1 MSEPQPSKEST
12 QKTGQK
18 LINSNVVFVNQDAL
32 IQDVVLEMIKNN
44 ISSVL
49 VEEPNGQ
56 IVGIITER
64 DIVRKF
70 TLLDMGD
77 KLTRTV
83 STIMTRP
90 VAFVQLE
97 DFREQ
102 IVKLHLEQRIRHFPV
117 LSAKEAK
124 RDNLV
129 GIISITD
136 VARFYMLE
144 DKDRKQ
150 AQAPAKTTSKPTVG
164 VLTSTR
170 SFTNSY
176 VALFNKL
183 GFDTKE
189 VTDLHQF
196 ASDHNAEKF
205 TLILD
210 MDGYADKDIHNLIP
224 VAVKAKFHLILTTS
238 KPSLIP
244 VFKKYMNQE
253 RQEIAMKP
261 IDISYL
267 SWLIL
272 NKWHMP
278 SLSKK

>member
-1 MSEPQPSKEST
+1 MTKDPSKASSDT
-12 QKTGQK
+12 KPGQK
-18 LINSNVVFVNQDAL
+18 LINSNVVFVHQDTL
-32 IQDVVLEMIKNN
+32 IQDVVHEMIKNN
-44 ISSVL
+44 ISSVM
-49 VEEPNGQ
+49 VEDSTGH

-70 TLLDMGD
+70 TLLDMQD

-83 STIMTRP
+83 GTIMTRP
-90 VAFVQLE
+90 VAFVQLK

-117 LSAKEAK
+117 LSAPENK
-124 RDNLV
+124 RENLV

-144 DKDRKQ
+144 DQGKKNQ
-150 AQAPAKTTSKPTVG
+150 PTGVTSVNKPVVG
-164 VLTSTR
+164 VLTSKR

-176 VALFNKL
+176 ISLFNKL
-183 GFDTKE
+183 GFDTRE
-189 VTDLHQF
+189 VSDLHQF
-196 ASDHNAEKF
+196 ATELHTEKH

-210 MDGYADKDIHNLIP
+210 LDGYADKDLHSLIP
-224 VAVKAKFHLILTTS
+224 IAVKAKFHLIMTTS
-238 KPSLIP
+238 QANLVP
-244 VFKKYMNQE
+244 VFKKYIDHD

-267 SWLIL
+267 SWLIV
-272 NKWHMP
+272 NKWHV
-278 SLSKK
+278 SG

>member
-1 MSEPQPSKEST
+1 MTKDPSKASSDT
-12 QKTGQK
+12 KPGQK
-18 LINSNVVFVNQDAL
+18 LINSNVVFVHQDTL
-32 IQDVVLEMIKNN
+32 IQDVVHEMIKNN
-44 ISSVL
+44 ISSVM
-49 VEEPNGQ
+49 VEDSTGH

-70 TLLDMGD
+70 TLLDMQD

-83 STIMTRP
+83 GTIMTRP
-90 VAFVQLE
+90 VAFVQLK

-117 LSAKEAK
+117 LSAPENK
-124 RDNLV
+124 RENLV

-144 DKDRKQ
+144 DQGKKNQ
-150 AQAPAKTTSKPTVG
+150 PTGVTSVNKPVVG
-164 VLTSTR
+164 VLTSKR

-176 VALFNKL
+176 ISLFNKL
-183 GFDTKE
+183 GFDTRE
-189 VTDLHQF
+189 VSDLHQF
-196 ASDHNAEKF
+196 ATELHTEKH

-210 MDGYADKDIHNLIP
+210 LDGYADKDLHSLIP
-224 VAVKAKFHLILTTS
+224 IAVKAKFHLIMTTS
-238 KPSLIP
+238 QANLVP
-244 VFKKYMNQE
+244 VFKKYIDHD

-272 NKWHMP
+272 NKWHV
-278 SLSKK
+278 SG